1 MPVPACDTEFRA
13 KASPD
18 QQVANVFDSELRE
31 TKAFPINNFG
41 IGLLGEL
48 HGARGKLSM

>member
-1 MPVPACDTEFRA
+1 MPVSVRDTEFRA

-18 QQVANVFDSELRE
+18 QQVAQSFDSELRE

-48 HGARGKLSM
+48 HGTRGKLSM